1 MSLCPRLAFFLPV
14 ACALVLLAGGE
25 TPARAQTSYNVTLHK
40 NLDQYD
46 GTNDCWGYRSPGGVE
61 IAIWGHRLGTAFV
74 DATDP
79 ANAVEVFNLPGPQ
92 STWRDIKTYQN
103 YAYIVTEGPGA
114 GTGLQIVD
122 LSNPLVPVHVTTYT
136 ANNISTSHNLWI
148 DTDAGIA
155 YACGAAP
162 GGGMHILS
170 LANPVA
176 PVEIDF
182 FNPYYIHDL
191 WVGDG
196 MGYAGAINSGT
207 LRIINM
213 ANPANPV
220 TVATHGY
227 AGANTHNAW
236 PNSTKSH
243 VLTTDEVGGGHIKI
257 WDITALPTISLA
269 AEYQV
274 TSENAIVHN
283 VLIEDD
289 MAYISYYAAGTRIVD
304 VTDPATPV
312 EVGYYDTTTR
322 TGGFDGCWGVYPFR
336 SDNVY
341 YASDRQNGLFILE
354 FTGGFAGEIRGTVR
368 NASTTAPLDS
378 AYVTLVGPDFEVVTD
393 GAGFYTKLVSG
404 GAYQVITR
412 RFGYESDT
420 SSVVIPQDGVLV
432 HDVDLVQLPSGN
444 VDLQVLSAHSGLPV
458 EGAVVVVD
466 DTPIVGLTT
475 DAGGHVLLSGLPIG
489 APWTARVAK
498 FGFAVTTH
506 DVSSA
511 AGTTVADVVQLPPG
525 YTDDFELD
533 QGWTVGAPGDAATDG
548 LWERALPAGS
558 YFGGVVGPEA
568 DASPTGAG
576 YAYVTENPVPGAFV
590 ATSDV
595 DNGATTLM
603 TPVFD
608 ATGVGDLTI
617 GYTRWFSNRAPSP
630 STDPFTVDI
639 STDGGSSWT
648 NLETVTAGTDAWA
661 QVQIPLAGIV
671 VPTSTMR
678 LRFVATD
685 PAPDTYVEA
694 GVDDVVFTSSATDA
708 PGGRPSLAPVVLS
721 LASPTPN
728 PFSSTA
734 RISFDLPRGGPVT
747 LAVHDVAGRRV
758 TTLLA
763 AERLAAGRHAA
774 AWDGR
779 DEAGRTVSPG
789 VYFARLVTDEGTVA
803 RKVTFVR

>member
-1 MSLCPRLAFFLPV
+1 MFLCPRLALALPA
-14 ACALVLLAGGE
+14 ACALVILGGNA
-25 TPARAQTSYNVTLHK
+25 PARAQTSYNVTLHK
-40 NLDQYD
+40 NLTQYD
-46 GTNDCWGYRSPGGVE
+46 GTNDCWGYTAPGGVE

-92 STWRDIKTYQN
+92 SVWRDIKTYQH

-122 LSNPLVPVHVTTYT
+122 LSNPLAPVHVTTYT

-148 DTDAGIA
+148 DTDTGIA

-170 LANPVA
+170 LANPTA

-196 MGYAGAINSGT
+196 VGYAGAISSGT
-207 LRIINM
+207 LRVINM

-220 TVATHGY
+220 TIATHGY

-243 VLTTDEVGGGHIKI
+243 VLTTDEIGGGHVKI
-257 WDITALPTISLA
+257 WDITALPTVTLA
-269 AEYQV
+269 AEYEV
-274 TSENAIVHN
+274 TSETAIVHN

-304 VTDPATPV
+304 VTDPTAPV

-336 SDNVY
+336 TDNVY
-341 YASDRQNGLFILE
+341 YASDRQTGLFILE

-368 NASTTAPLDS
+368 NASTSAPLDS
-378 AYVTLVGPDFEVVTD
+378 AYVTLAGPDFEVATD
-393 GAGFYTKLVSG
+393 GAGFYSKLVSG

-420 SSVVIPQDGVLV
+420 SNVVVPEDGLLV
-432 HDVDLVQLPSGN
+432 HDVDLVQLPAGT
-444 VDLQVLSAHSGLPV
+444 VDLQVLSARTGQPV
-458 EGAVVVVD
+458 ADAVVSVD
-466 DTPIVGLTT
+466 GTPMVGLTT
-475 DAGGHVLLSGLPIG
+475 AADGHVLLAGLPAG
-489 APWTARVAK
+489 SPWTARIAK
-498 FGFAVTTH
+498 FGFAVTAH
-506 DVSSA
+506 EVNA
-511 AGTTVADVVQLPPG
+511 GAGTTVADFVELAPG
-525 YTDDFELD
+525 FEDDFDVD
-533 QGWTVGAPGDAATDG
+533 QGWGVGGPGDAATGG
-548 LWERALPAGS
+548 LWERAVPVGS
-558 YFGGVVGPEA
+558 YFQGVVGAEQ
-568 DASPTGAG
+568 DASPSGAG
-576 YAYVTENPVPGAFV
+576 HAYVTQNHLPGAFV
-590 ATSDV
+590 GTSDV
-595 DNGATTLM
+595 DNGATTLL

-608 ATGVGDLTI
+608 ATGVGDLTV
-617 GYTRWFSNRAPSP
+617 GYTRWFSNRAPSA
-630 STDPFTVDI
+630 STDPFTVDV
-639 STDGGSSWT
+639 STDGGSTWT
-648 NLETVTAGTDAWA
+648 NLETVTTGTDSWA
-661 QVQIPLAGIV
+661 QVQIPLAGV
-671 VPTSTMR
+671 VTPTSTMR
-678 LRFVATD
+678 LRFVAAD
-685 PAPDTYVEA
+685 PPPDTYVEA

-708 PGGRPSLAPVVLS
+708 PDGRPALPPAALS
-721 LASPTPN
+721 LAAPTPN
-728 PFSSTA
+728 PFSTA
-734 RISFDLPRGGPVT
+734 VRLSFELPRSGRAE

-758 TTLLA
+758 ATVLS
-763 AERLAAGRHAA
+763 AERLGAGRHAA

-779 DEAGRTVSPG
+779 DDAGRVVTPG
-789 VYFARLVTDEGTVA
+789 VYFARLVTDEGTVS
-803 RKVTFVR
+803 RKVAFVR